1 MGSGR
6 YGVKSTYSSWL
17 SVNGPMEKGT
27 VCSAEA
33 EIILVTQGRPPRG
46 FDFMLLARLDS
57 VGPAA
62 VCPTYPSITQKA
74 PCRSSCLADGS
85 KLDRGLDLD
94 DGH

>member
-1 MGSGR
+1 M
-6 YGVKSTYSSWL
+6 KSTYSSWL
-17 SVNGPMEKGT
+17 SVTGPMEKGM

-33 EIILVTQGRPPRG
+33 EITLVTQGRPPRG

-62 VCPTYPSITQKA
+62 VCPTYQKA

-85 KLDRGLDLD
+85 KLDRSLDLD